1 MKKNQN
7 YKYYLAASISMMT
20 FIVYLASLKN
30 DFVDWDDGL
39 YIFENPHIHSFDLT
53 FLKWAFFDF
62 YASNWHPLTWLSHAF
77 DYAVWGLN
85 PFGHHLT
92 SVILHAINTFFVTL
106 LSIRLIDTAQGSTL
120 QEGIRT
126 AQNEI
131 STLIAAGTAG
141 FLFGLHPLHVES
153 VAWIA
158 ERKDLLCAL
167 FFLLSI
173 IAYIKYALHEMQ
185 ESPREGSPFSPL
197 FNKRYLFSFGFFIA
211 ALLSKPMAVTLP
223 IVLLILDW
231 YPLQRMK
238 TGNAL
243 WKTIMEKLP
252 FIALSL
258 ISSILTIIAQ
268 KSGGAIATIESLPI
282 SVRMLVAAK
291 SLIDYLIRM
300 ALPFNLIP
308 FYPYPRAG
316 GVSIDGPAY
325 LLSIVFLTGFT
336 LLCIFL
342 AKKQKF
348 WLSAWSYFVITLLPV
363 LGIMQVGSQATADR
377 YTYLPSIGPF
387 LIMGVAVSQTVTKV
401 NAHKGMLIAFRV
413 LIAAMAI
420 FIMVSLASLTLK
432 QIRTWR
438 NTTVLWTHAIET
450 SPGITNA
457 YLNRALNFK
466 RRGLLDEAVQDYKA
480 AISLDS
486 DGFIAHY
493 NLGNIYLSE
502 ERIDESIAQY
512 QMALH
517 AKPGYAECHNNL
529 GIAFND
535 KGWTDRAIE
544 QYQIALALKPDYAEG
559 HYNLGQAYITKGL
572 LDKAIEQFKT
582 AVYLEPNNQ
591 DFNNLLSSAYAM
603 KNPR

>member
-7 YKYYLAASISMMT
+7 YKYYLAASISLLT
-20 FIVYLASLKN
+20 FIVFLTSLKN

-39 YIFENPHIHSFDLT
+39 YIFENPHIRIFDLK

-92 SVILHAINTFFVTL
+92 NIILHAVNTYLVIL
-106 LSIRLIDTAQGSTL
+106 LAIRLIDTAQGRAI
-120 QEGIRT
+120 QEGRIT
-126 AQNEI
+126 PKNEYT
-131 STLIAAGTAG
+131 TLIAAGTAG

-153 VAWIA
+153 VAWVA

-167 FFLLSI
+167 FFLLSV
-173 IAYIKYALHEMQ
+173 IAYIKYAFHEMR
-185 ESPREGSPFSPL
+185 ESPQYSSFSPL
-197 FNKRYLFSFGFFIA
+197 FSKKYLLSFGFFIA

-231 YPLQRMK
+231 YPLQRMR

-243 WKTIMEKLP
+243 RIAIMEKLP
-252 FIALSL
+252 FFALSF
-258 ISSILTIIAQ
+258 ISSILTILAQ
-268 KSGGAIATIESLPI
+268 KSGGTIATIDSLPV

-291 SLIDYLIRM
+291 SLIDYLTRM
-300 ALPFNLIP
+300 VFPFNLIP
-308 FYPYPRAG
+308 FYPYPQAG
-316 GVSIDGPAY
+316 GVSLAHPAY
-325 LLSIVFLTGFT
+325 ILSIVFLAGVS

-342 AKKQKF
+342 AKKQKL

-387 LIMGVAVSQTVTKV
+387 LLMGVAVSQ
-401 NAHKGMLIAFRV
+401 
-413 LIAAMAI
+413 IAARINAQKGLMKALRVFIVAIAI
-420 FIMVSLASLTLK
+420 FIMISLISLTLE

-438 NTTVLWTHAIET
+438 NTTILWTHAIET
-450 SPGITNA
+450 SPGVTNA

-466 RRGLLDEAVQDYKA
+466 RRGLLDKAIHDYNA
-480 AISLDS
+480 AISLDPAS
-486 DGFIAHY
+486 FIAHY

-502 ERIDESIAQY
+502 ERIDESIEQY
-512 QMALH
+512 QMALN
-517 AKPGYAECHNNL
+517 ARPDSVECHNNL
-529 GIAFND
+529 GVAFND

-544 QYQIALALKPDYAEG
+544 QYQMALALKPDYAEG
-559 HYNLGQAYITKGL
+559 HYNLGQAYSAKGF
-572 LDKAIEQFKT
+572 LDKAIEQYKT
-582 AVYLEPNNQ
+582 AVYLEPGNQ
-591 DFNNLLSSAYAM
+591 DFNNVLSSAYAM
-603 KNPR
+603 KNR